1 MLKLCEEGRELCDGR
16 DSHHLRAQGGGMRK
30 AFAIPAQMLAHAV
43 KLLCAKE
50 LRELTGM
57 FD

>member
-1 MLKLCEEGRELCDGR
+1 VKFCEEGLELFDGR
-16 DSHHLRAQGGGMRK
+16 DSHHLRTQGGGMWK